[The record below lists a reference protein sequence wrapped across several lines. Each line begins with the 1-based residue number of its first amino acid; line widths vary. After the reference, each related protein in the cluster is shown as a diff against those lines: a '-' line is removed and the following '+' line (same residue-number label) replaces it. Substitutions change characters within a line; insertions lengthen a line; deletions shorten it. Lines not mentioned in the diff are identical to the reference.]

1 MATKMGEQ
9 PNSLTRIR
17 LFTTSN
23 NKWSSYSDF
32 LREVCQEITNTR
44 DISLLFHFAGI
55 TEVRR
60 MITMM
65 LVVVVFVV
73 KFTRV
78 RSLPG
83 FVSDFQTPVWYCWWR
98 CQLKSCLSGG
108 NVLRIDR
115 MYWFTGGSLFWPATC
130 PHQRHHRDQVNGHH
144 HHHRTIQI
152 ITIIISS
159 PLHQQMIVNL
169 LQMCIL
175 SSYDA
180 VHWGNLDKTRE
191 EVLFN
196 EAHLYLAL
204 AI

>member
-1 MATKMGEQ
+1 MPYSLLNLDWDPNYQKSVERSDPSMISEGYFSKMILTAVQTFNHLIQVDVVVFDMATKMGEH

-17 LFTTSN
+17 LFMTSN
-23 NKWSSYSDF
+23 NKWLSYF
-32 LREVCQEITNTR
+32 GFPREVCLEITNMR

-98 CQLKSCLSGG
+98 CQLKRRLFGG
-108 NVLRIDR
+108 
-115 MYWFTGGSLFWPATC
+115 
-130 PHQRHHRDQVNGHH
+130 
-144 HHHRTIQI
+144 
-152 ITIIISS
+152 
-159 PLHQQMIVNL
+159 
-169 LQMCIL
+169 
-175 SSYDA
+175 
-180 VHWGNLDKTRE
+180 
-191 EVLFN
+191 
-196 EAHLYLAL
+196 
-204 AI
+204 